1 MLGANGQVSPPV
13 LGGAGVVRISLI
25 KAPVRLTLPF
35 IVSQPFG
42 VASATS
48 NYHLL
53 AFAILIAF
61 MLLFMCSIS
70 METNV
75 SALIGRSKNF
85 AHRLRLTNYGDLE

>member
-1 MLGANGQVSPPV
+1 MSYTDFIPNADPEFTIWKGNL
-13 LGGAGVVRISLI
+13 IS
-25 KAPVRLTLPF
+25 PVRLTLPL
-35 IVSQPFG
+35 ILSQPIG

-48 NYHLL
+48 YYLL
-53 AFAILIAF
+53 VAFAISTVF
-61 MLLFMCSIS
+61 MLLFMYSIS